1 MKRAN
6 LNVLFVG
13 DNDLLC
19 KKKDEERT
27 IEDINIAKVGFV
39 ASDLEV
45 YDMIIYDG
53 RLGKKILKIK

>member
-1 MKRAN
+1 MKRTN

-13 DNDLLC
+13 DDDLLC

-27 IEDINIAKVGFV
+27 IEDINIAKVVFV